1 MSWLKDTEKQ
11 LDDLN
16 SEATVNDPDKI
27 KQRLNKHREFQKALA
42 AKQPVYDQTMKTGKN
57 LKDKAPKGDEPTL
70 KNMLTD
76 LKSKWTTVCSK
87 AVDRYVFVNV
97 RQLRNK
103 LAVQFS
109 AEIPL
114 DCSYSTVI

>member
-1 MSWLKDTEKQ
+1 MNWLKDTEKQ

-16 SEATVNDPDKI
+16 SESTVNDPDKI

-87 AVDRYVFVNV
+87 AVDR
-97 RQLRNK
+97 
-103 LAVQFS
+103 
-109 AEIPL
+109 
-114 DCSYSTVI
+114 